1 MPDTRINVAVFQR
14 VIAIAE
20 LLSDFAFGGCPD
32 SVGGLA

>member
-20 LLSDFAFGGCPD
+20 LLSDFAFGGFPG
-32 SVGGLA
+32 SVGGAA

>member
-20 LLSDFAFGGCPD
+20 LLSDFAFGFPD

>member
-20 LLSDFAFGGCPD
+20 LLSDFASGGLPD
-32 SVGGLA
+32 SVGELA